1 MRKLILRFYD
11 GKTVEDEVDKFCLIT
26 MYNQLRKLNSELNV
40 QIPEKAEVTI
50 NAKYYSET
58 FKVGTDDT
66 IREKSTI
73 LSTLGH
79 GWMQCQLTN
88 IPLLAM
94 NNKTDELALF
104 RYIIPDEKMG
114 KITKELLE
122 MIDFCYITGNRI
134 YPLK

>member
-1 MRKLILRFYD
+1 M
-11 GKTVEDEVDKFCLIT
+11 
-26 MYNQLRKLNSELNV
+26 
-40 QIPEKAEVTI
+40 TI